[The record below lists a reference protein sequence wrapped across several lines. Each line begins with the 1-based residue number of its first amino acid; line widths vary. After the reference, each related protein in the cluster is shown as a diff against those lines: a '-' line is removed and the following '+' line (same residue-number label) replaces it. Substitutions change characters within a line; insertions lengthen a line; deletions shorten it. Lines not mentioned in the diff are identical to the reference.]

1 MILFFPN
8 VFTVNDS
15 CTNDAS
21 PPRAVF
27 FFLLFI
33 YYSCFFLP
41 NKNNV
46 SSAVCCMCTN
56 GILFVY
62 ARVPIFLNF
71 YRRLVLYGPI
81 VNVSH

>member
-1 MILFFPN
+1 MILFCQMSLLLMIR
-8 VFTVNDS
+8 VLMMHRL
-15 CTNDAS
+15 
-21 PPRAVF
+21 RALF
-27 FFLLFI
+27 FFFIIFILFV
-33 YYSCFFLP
+33 SFLP

-71 YRRLVLYGPI
+71 YRRFVLYGPI